1 MDVLHWWFESVP
13 AWFWH
18 HATHID
24 LGSLGGTWIG
34 WLFAGAVWTGEGM
47 LFAGYALATFLVCG
61 YALLGLLKLGSA
73 FARGF
78 MKGFRKGAAH

>member
-1 MDVLHWWFESVP
+1 MDVLRWWFETVP

-34 WLFAGAVWTGEGM
+34 WLFTGAVWGGQAM
-47 LFAGYALATFLVCG
+47 LFLG
-61 YALLGLLKLGSA
+61 YALLTLFVCAGVLGGIGRVAQKL
-73 FARGF
+73 
-78 MKGFRKGAAH
+78 MEGFRKGIAR